1 MALIHLRQA
10 SLAFGAAPLLDKAE
24 MTIDSGEK
32 IALVGRNGAGKS
44 SLMGVISGAIK
55 LDEGEL
61 VIQQGVKVA
70 TLPQD
75 LPIGYT
81 GTIYEQVADGLAE
94 MGKDLAEYH
103 RIAANATTEADL
115 SRLADIQSR
124 IDAVNGWQLDTRVQ
138 TMLSQL
144 NLDGDLPFDSLSGG
158 MKRRVLLAQ
167 ALVAQPDV
175 LLLDEPTNHLDIE
188 AISQLEQ
195 TIQGLRIAVLL
206 VTHDRAFLR
215 RVANRIVELDR
226 GSITSWQT
234 GYDGYL
240 RGRAQQ
246 EESEQRANALEDKK
260 LAQEETWIRQGI
272 KARRTRNE
280 GRVRALKVLR
290 QERSERR
297 NKQGVAKIK
306 VDAGESSGKK
316 VVEVQ
321 GLDYSLESGQKIVR
335 NLDLTVLRG
344 DKIGLI
350 GPNGCGKSTLIK
362 LLLGMWKPQA
372 GSIELGTQLNIAY
385 FDQSREQL
393 DPNQTV
399 QDNVGGG
406 SDTVTVNGRSRH
418 ILSYL
423 QDFLFAPA
431 TARAPISRLSGGEK
445 NRLLLAKL
453 FAKPSNL
460 LILDE
465 PTNDLDIETLEL
477 LESILV
483 EYPGTVLIVSHDRD
497 FLDNVVT
504 SSLVF
509 EGNGRIQEF
518 IGGYSDWKV
527 YADKR
532 AEVEAKSKRVEKKV
546 EPKLTAV
553 AEKKK
558 NNKLSYKD
566 QRELD
571 SLPAKIELLEE
582 QMESLQ
588 QKMGE
593 PSFYQQSQSE
603 IAASN
608 KQLETLTS
616 ELEAAMDRWEALEAM
631 KTN

>member
-362 LLLGMWKPQA
+362 LLLGLWKPQA